1 MTVGPAPTVTFETIA
16 ARLGTRLS
24 VPPGGLTPRTA
35 LADLAAD
42 SLDLVEIL
50 IDLQEEFGV
59 SLTQADLR
67 TVLTLGDLVALL
79 GTQSDAA
86 PH

>member
-1 MTVGPAPTVTFETIA
+1 MTVVPAPTVTFETVA
-16 ARLGTRLS
+16 ARLGNRLS
-24 VPPGGLTPRTA
+24 VPPASLTPRTA
-35 LADLAAD
+35 LADLAGD
-42 SLDLVEIL
+42 SLDLVEML

-79 GTQSDAA
+79 GPQSHAA